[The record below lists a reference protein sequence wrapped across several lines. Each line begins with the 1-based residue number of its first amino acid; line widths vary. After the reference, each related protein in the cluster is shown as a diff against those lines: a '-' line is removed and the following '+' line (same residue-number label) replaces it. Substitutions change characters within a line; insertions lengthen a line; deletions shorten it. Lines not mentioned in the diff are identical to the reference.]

1 MKTIKDVRKWLT
13 SLEQSIEDRRLL
25 DQLRDMQIITRN
37 VERDLQELFTERN
50 ELIAKIDELRKEIEI
65 LKNNT
70 TLINVL
76 TSKAATNAH

>member
-65 LKNNT
+65 LKNST
-70 TLINVL
+70 
-76 TSKAATNAH
+76 KRQP

>member
-37 VERDLQELFTERN
+37 VERDLQDLFNERN
-50 ELIAKIDELRKEIEI
+50 KLIAEIDKLHKEIET
-65 LKNNT
+65 LKKD
-70 TLINVL
+70 
-76 TSKAATNAH
+76 SSR

>member
-37 VERDLQELFTERN
+37 VERDLHDLFTERN
-50 ELIAKIDELRKEIEI
+50 ELIAKIDQLRKEIET
-65 LKNNT
+65 LKKST
-70 TLINVL
+70 
-76 TSKAATNAH
+76 

>member
-1 MKTIKDVRKWLT
+1 
-13 SLEQSIEDRRLL
+13 
-25 DQLRDMQIITRN
+25 MQIITRN

-70 TLINVL
+70 
-76 TSKAATNAH
+76 KRQP